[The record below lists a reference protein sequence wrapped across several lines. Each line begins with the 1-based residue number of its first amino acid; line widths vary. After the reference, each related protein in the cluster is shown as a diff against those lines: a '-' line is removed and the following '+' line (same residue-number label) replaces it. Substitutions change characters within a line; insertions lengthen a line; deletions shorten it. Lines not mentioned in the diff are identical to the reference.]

1 MVICNNKSNKYKKIK
16 KLVNKTN
23 CVVINSVTI
32 AGEGVR
38 GIFSWFICLSNLY
51 RTIENDLYSPY
62 YYRYMVG
69 ISSGSLTIS
78 IILNARYLYE
88 NFGKKIALN
97 YMDAIYD
104 NIDYNN
110 IKGVFLDIGEKQASI
125 FTVYKLFENLWKTGA
140 LFVRDDLVK
149 FLDGNLKGF
158 NNDKNYFKSNHYNVW
173 LTENLKY
180 VFIGVYSQNTT
191 LLYLYSGNEYFPSN
205 CLFNKYEKLTSE
217 NFQEILLASSG
228 INGVYESKKIIGV
241 DSPTDVAITHININ
255 EVLQTIILATY
266 HLNNDFLYKKMLDF
280 FDVKTNNFLIIHNK
294 FNIQDKFE
302 IFKIFKNTS
311 DIPIINT
318 IKTYMLLNE
327 RLKYFAKYNIAATTI
342 LVSQPF
348 LDIYSVNNFNNFT
361 PSIYMEHRENI
372 LSDVDTL
379 NEINKKGF
387 NTQIPTI
394 KISNKIYDK
403 LYKDEFKNY
412 KTYMKQYNKYSSIV
426 SNLVSSTFLY
436 DLKSPFQ
443 YTTSKKTKINVNV
456 LYLDIFMRNL
466 LELEDNVEIKL
477 FFNINVKNM
486 SQDFNN
492 YKNLGVIYGNIWYD
506 TVKKQQY
513 TALNIR
519 KLDIS
524 PSSLSTASTTAS
536 TASTASTS
544 TSSSTSS
551 SSSTATND
559 LYDLNTILK
568 TSITRDVN
576 ITNFD

>member
-1 MVICNNKSNKYKKIK
+1 MVICDHKYNKIK

-23 CVVINSVTI
+23 CVVINSITI
-32 AGEGVR
+32 AGEGIN

-69 ISSGSLTIS
+69 ISSGSIIIAL
-78 IILNARYLYE
+78 ILNVRYLYE

-97 YMDAIYD
+97 YMDALYD
-104 NIDYNN
+104 NINYNN
-110 IKGVFLDIGEKQASI
+110 IKDVFLDIGNKQGSI

-149 FLDGNLKGF
+149 FLNGNLKGF
-158 NNDKNYFKSNHYNVW
+158 NNDKNYFKSNHYNNW

-217 NFQEILLASSG
+217 NFQEILLASSA
-228 INGVYESKKIIGV
+228 INVVYESKTNFQV

-280 FDVKTNNFLIIHNK
+280 FDIKTNNFLIIHNK

-302 IFKIFKNTS
+302 IFEIYKNTS

-348 LDIYSVNNFNNFT
+348 LNIYSVNNFNNFT
-361 PSIYMEHRENI
+361 PSIYMENRKNI

-412 KTYMKQYNKYSSIV
+412 KAYMKQYNKYSSIV

-443 YTTSKKTKINVNV
+443 YTTSKKTKINVNL

-466 LELEDNVEIKL
+466 LELDINAEIKM
-477 FFNINVKNM
+477 FFNIDAKNI
-486 SQDFNN
+486 SQDLNN

-536 TASTASTS
+536 TASSTASTASTTASTASTS
-544 TSSSTSS
+544 
-551 SSSTATND
+551 TND